1 MFGSDLQIKKFPYMA
16 TSPNLMEY
24 FAIIGYPE
32 KFVPQILDTYR
43 KKENIYSPTIISSIT
58 SSTDFGVVDNQLII
72 QQIYPDNPKTI
83 LINKDDV
90 NQEPPP
96 TSNVIYSFCFDSTD
110 GKQKIFHV
118 GYAFKFYEKYKY
130 FKKKTILDEYYI
142 PKAFCIISQ
151 YYYFTLFE
159 YICKNIY
166 TLIYQKTDLPLE
178 IIIYNIVNFIP
189 SPINSP
195 LNLELFSYPLNI
207 KDFEIGQL
215 SGYPYLDFDLTEIFN
230 LFPLNLILEIYIL
243 TVIEKSMLFFSSNLE
258 ILNMVMFIMYVLNY
272 PCNDSIYFWHIV
284 SVSKNNFV
292 GENKFVGKI
301 NVSLL
306 GVNMTYSE
314 NFDTSAYGNFHYIV
328 DIDNKKLILKKT
340 EDLSEDEDE
349 KKEYYSLKKFLEYI
363 KNIIKD
369 KDKNIESFF
378 LKPFIDRLKKAL
390 DSYIFKKQDSK
401 KIEFNTNIKNKYVNF
416 FNSSKEIIEKNK
428 KIQEIFY
435 DFILNIIMLFYLDN
449 SLNSSFDKIVKDK
462 PEDSKKR
469 LYKLRN
475 IDKDK
480 DMNENEEFFC
490 EQFRNSV
497 KYNTYFVNFISKFE
511 SLDIYKIPFLFSEEF
526 INIKII
532 DKSNK
537 IINAISLFNIIDSI
551 YLPNNKTTYNITL
564 NNIIADYINRL
575 KKKFKCFYTTDKL
588 KIINKR
594 QLFILDKKI
603 INKYIYLLNNYYK
616 KEELMDIFPSLIIQE
631 TTEIVKID
639 RSCIINNIQNTIKE
653 KKFFDNKNFLI
664 YALVYICNFYTFAS
678 ILKND

>member
-72 QQIYPDNPKTI
+72 QQIYPDNPITI
-83 LINKDDV
+83 FLNKNDV

-110 GKQKIFHV
+110 GKQKIFYV
-118 GYAFKFYEKYKY
+118 CYAFKFYEKYKY
-130 FKKKTILDEYYI
+130 SITQTNFEEYYI

-189 SPINSP
+189 SPINSA

-243 TVIEKSMLFFSSNLE
+243 TVIEQSMLFFSSNLE

-272 PCNDSIYFWHIV
+272 PCNDSTYFWHIV

-349 KKEYYSLKKFLEYI
+349 KKEYYSLKKFLAYI

-378 LKPFIDRLKKAL
+378 LKPFIDRLKKGL

-469 LYKLRN
+469 LYKLRK

-490 EQFRNSV
+490 EQFRNSI
-497 KYNTYFVNFISKFE
+497 KYKIYFENFILNFE

-537 IINAISLFNIIDSI
+537 IINEISLFNIIDSI
-551 YLPNNKTTYNITL
+551 YLQNNKTYKITL
-564 NNIIADYINRL
+564 NNIIDHYIKL

-603 INKYIYLLNNYYK
+603 INKYIYLLNNYYQK
-616 KEELMDIFPSLIIQE
+616 RELLGIFPSLIIQE

-639 RSCIINNIQNTIKE
+639 RSCIINNIQNTIK
-653 KKFFDNKNFLI
+653 KKKIF
-664 YALVYICNFYTFAS
+664 
-678 ILKND
+678 